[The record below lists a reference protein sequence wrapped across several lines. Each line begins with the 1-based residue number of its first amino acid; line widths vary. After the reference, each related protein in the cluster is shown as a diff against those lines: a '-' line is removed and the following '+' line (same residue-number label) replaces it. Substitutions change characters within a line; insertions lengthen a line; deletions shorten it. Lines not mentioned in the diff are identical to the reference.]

1 MKKLLLSTLI
11 SATLAL
17 SLQAKTV
24 ATVNG
29 DSITD
34 DDLNMILR
42 QAPNAPEFAA
52 LEKEMQTK
60 VVDQA
65 VSRQLLIQNA
75 LKDGIEKNPEFQQ
88 ALEIIKKNIA
98 LEIWMKTSVESISI
112 SEKEA
117 KAFYQENLQT
127 LTRPKGAHAYH
138 ILVKTEAEAKKV
150 IAELKGSKTLKAD
163 FTAAAVKYSTGP
175 SASKG
180 GDLGTFGEGQMVKPF
195 SEAAFALKAGTMT
208 MTPVKTQ
215 FGWHVIF
222 VEEQNE
228 GGVVPYAEVK
238 TQMNEGA
245 KMQKFKTVLES
256 KVESLKK
263 AAKITIN

>member
-1 MKKLLLSTLI
+1 MKKLLLSTLL
-11 SATLAL
+11 STTLAL
-17 SLQAKTV
+17 SLQANTV

-29 DSITD
+29 EQITE

-42 QAPNAPEFAA
+42 QAPNAPQFAQ
-52 LEKEMQTK
+52 LEKEMQGK
-60 VVDQA
+60 VVEQA
-65 VSRQLLIQNA
+65 VSRKLLIQNA
-75 LKDGIEKNPEFQQ
+75 LKEGIEKHPEFQK
-88 ALEIIKKNIA
+88 ALEMIRKNIA
-98 LEIWMKTSVESISI
+98 LEIWMKTSVDEISI

-138 ILVKTEAEAKKV
+138 ILLKTEEEAKKI
-150 IAELKGSKTLKAD
+150 IAELKNSKALKAD
-163 FTAAAVKYSTGP
+163 FTAAAVKHSTGP

-195 SEAAFALKAGTMT
+195 SDAAFALKAGEMT

-215 FGWHVIF
+215 FGYHIIF
-222 VEEQNE
+222 VEEQNA
-228 GGVVPYAEVK
+228 GGTVPYAEVK

-245 KMQKFKTVLES
+245 KMQKFKTMLEA
-256 KVESLKK
+256 KVEKLKK
-263 AAKITIN
+263 SAKITVN